1 MGILK
6 KGVLKV
12 TGLQSHAFH
21 TATIRLLVIPV
32 LVYTAWMLETFLLE
46 GSTNL
51 FTRFDPMGILL
62 YTLIACIITG
72 MVIPLLCIRKTF
84 ISGAVNMFQIGFRS
98 LRRTL
103 LASVLTC
110 TIGYAA
116 VIFFNPF
123 GTDRFMFVNAFLV
136 LLPGTIASVMICWV
150 LTGTHIQ
157 AFVRGGGAI
166 ISLSVGVIVTAMLFG
181 MTTFAYFP
189 AAFQQDAFFSSVCI
203 GIIAGLFF
211 FAVRDVYATSI
222 VVGGCSVF
230 TLADHIT
237 PVYLLTAIP
246 SVWISAALSVCT
258 LTGIHLYLS
267 RNFTTI
273 RIPVP

>member
-1 MGILK
+1 
-6 KGVLKV
+6 V
-12 TGLQSHAFH
+12 TGLQTHAFR

-46 GSTNL
+46 GNMNL
-51 FTRFDPMGILL
+51 FMRVDPMGNLI

-103 LASVLTC
+103 LACVLTC
-110 TIGYAA
+110 TIGSVA
-116 VIFFNPF
+116 VIIFNPF
-123 GTDRFMFVNAFLV
+123 VTDRFMFVNAFLL

-150 LTGTHIQ
+150 LIGTHIQ
-157 AFVRGGGAI
+157 AFVRSGGVI
-166 ISLSVGVIVTAMLFG
+166 ISLSVGIIVTAMLFG

-189 AAFQQDAFFSSVCI
+189 AVLQQDALFSSVCI

-230 TLADHIT
+230 TLADRIT
-237 PVYLLTAIP
+237 PVYLYNAIP
-246 SVWISAALSVCT
+246 SVWISAGLAVCT
-258 LTGIHLYLS
+258 LMGIHLYLS

-273 RIPVP
+273 MIPVP

>member
-1 MGILK
+1 M
-6 KGVLKV
+6 
-12 TGLQSHAFH
+12 TGLQSHAFR

-103 LASVLTC
+103 LACVLTC
-110 TIGYAA
+110 TIGSVA
-116 VIFFNPF
+116 VILFNPF
-123 GTDRFMFVNAFLV
+123 GTDRFMFVNAFLL

-150 LTGTHIQ
+150 LIGTHIQ
-157 AFVRGGGAI
+157 AFVRSGGAI
-166 ISLSVGVIVTAMLFG
+166 ISLSVGIIVTAMLFG

-189 AAFQQDAFFSSVCI
+189 AVLQQDALFSSVCI

-222 VVGGCSVF
+222 VVGECSVF
-230 TLADHIT
+230 TLADRIN
-237 PVYLLTAIP
+237 PVYVHNAIP
-246 SVWISAALSVCT
+246 SVWNSAALSVCT
-258 LTGIHLYLS
+258 LIGIHLYLS

-273 RIPVP
+273 RIPIP